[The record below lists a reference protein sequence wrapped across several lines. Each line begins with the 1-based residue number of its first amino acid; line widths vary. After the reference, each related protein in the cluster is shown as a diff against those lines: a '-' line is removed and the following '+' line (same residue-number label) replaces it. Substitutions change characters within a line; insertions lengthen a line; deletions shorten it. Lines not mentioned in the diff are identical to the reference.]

1 MSSIFASEHYSTS
14 ISAIFNQQIKKMHIS
29 QFYIAGIN
37 YKKTD
42 ASVRGLF
49 AVNNDH
55 YSSILQ
61 KAHSYFLDEL
71 FVLST
76 CNRTE
81 IYGIAPCA
89 DSLVHLLCSETE
101 GSIETFKELAYIKQG
116 EEAIEHSF
124 NVASGLDSQIL
135 GDYEIVGQIKQAT
148 KFAKQHGFIGA
159 FLERMVNTV
168 LQSSKAVK
176 GQTALSGGTVSVSFA
191 AIQFLMDNVK
201 DIAGKKIV
209 LLGTGKIGR
218 NTCKNLVDYLHTSNI
233 TLINRTPDKAI
244 ELADELGL
252 QNGSFEDAEKYISEA
267 DIVIV
272 ATNAEQPVIMKSDL
286 VNSNPKILIDLS
298 IPNNIDPLAKELAH
312 ITLVNVDEL
321 SKINDTTLQKRQAE
335 VPKAKAII
343 EEHICEF
350 TDWYS
355 MRKNVP
361 VLKAVKQKLEDMH
374 ACNLFMAMHPNLG
387 ETYTQLATSD
397 SIQKVINNM
406 ALKMRQQRKPG
417 CNYIE
422 AINDFITSR
431 VH

>member
-1 MSSIFASEHYSTS
+1 MD
-14 ISAIFNQQIKKMHIS
+14 IK

-37 YKKTD
+37 YRKTD
-42 ASVRGLF
+42 ASIRGLF

-55 YSSILQ
+55 YTSLLR
-61 KAHSYFLDEL
+61 KAPEYFLDQL
-71 FVLST
+71 FILST

-89 DSLVHLLCSETE
+89 DSLVHLLCSQTE
-101 GSIETFKELAYIKQG
+101 GSVETFKELAYIKQG
-116 EEAIEHSF
+116 EEAIEHLF

-148 KFAKQHGFIGA
+148 KFAKEHGFVGA

-176 GQTALSGGTVSVSFA
+176 SQTALSGGTVSVSFA
-191 AIQFLMDNVK
+191 AIQFLMDNVN
-201 DIAGKKIV
+201 DVAGNKIL

-218 NTCKNLVDYLHTSNI
+218 NTCKNLVDYLHTTNI

-244 ELADELGL
+244 ELAGELGL
-252 QNGSFEDAEKYISEA
+252 QNASFEDADKYIAEA

-272 ATNAEQPVIMKSDL
+272 ATNAEQPVIMKADL
-286 VNSNPKILIDLS
+286 INSNPKILIDLS
-298 IPNNIDPLAKELAH
+298 IPNNIDPLAKQLSH
-312 ITLVNVDEL
+312 ITLVNVDDL
-321 SKINDTTLQKRQAE
+321 SKINDATLQKRKAE

-343 EEHICEF
+343 AEHINEF
-350 TDWYS
+350 TEWHG

-361 VLKAVKQKLEDMH
+361 VLKAVKQKLQDMH
-374 ACNLFMAMHPNLG
+374 ECNLFINMHPNLG
-387 ETYTQLATSD
+387 ETCTHYTSSD
-397 SIQKVINNM
+397 SIQKVIKNM

>member
-1 MSSIFASEHYSTS
+1 MD
-14 ISAIFNQQIKKMHIS
+14 IK

-55 YSSILQ
+55 YASILQ
-61 KAHSYFLDEL
+61 KAPDYFLDQL
-71 FVLST
+71 FILST

-81 IYGIAPCA
+81 IYGIAPCV
-89 DSLVHLLCSETE
+89 DSLIHLLCSETE
-101 GSIETFKELAYIKQG
+101 GSADTFKELAYIKQG
-116 EEAIEHSF
+116 EEAIEHLF

-148 KFAKQHGFIGA
+148 KFAKEHGFIGA

-176 GQTALSGGTVSVSFA
+176 GQTALSSGTVSVSFA
-191 AIQFLMDNVK
+191 AIQFLMENVPNPSE
-201 DIAGKKIV
+201 KKIV

-218 NTCKNLVDYLHTSNI
+218 NTCKNLVDYLQTTNI

-244 ELADELGL
+244 ELADELGVK
-252 QNGSFEDAEKYISEA
+252 NASFEDAHKYIAEA

-272 ATNAEQPVIMKSDL
+272 ATNAEQPVIMKADL
-286 VNSNPKILIDLS
+286 ENSNPKILIDLS
-298 IPNNIDPLAKELAH
+298 IPNNIDPSAKELAH
-312 ITLVNVDEL
+312 ITLVNVDDL
-321 SKINDTTLQKRQAE
+321 SKINDATLQKRQAE
-335 VPKAKAII
+335 VPKAKNII
-343 EEHICEF
+343 AEHMDEF
-350 TDWYS
+350 TEWYS

-361 VLKAVKQKLEDMH
+361 VLKAVKQKLQDMH
-374 ACNLFMAMHPNLG
+374 ECNLFINMHPNLG
-387 ETYTQLATSD
+387 ATYTHHTSSD

-406 ALKMRQQRKPG
+406 AAKMRQQRKPG

>member
-1 MSSIFASEHYSTS
+1 MD
-14 ISAIFNQQIKKMHIS
+14 IS

-55 YSSILQ
+55 YVSILQ
-61 KAHSYFLDEL
+61 KASSYFLDEL

-101 GSIETFKELAYIKQG
+101 GSAETFKELAYIKQG
-116 EEAIEHSF
+116 EEAIQHLF

-135 GDYEIVGQIKQAT
+135 GDYEIVGQIKQAA
-148 KFAKQHGFIGA
+148 KFAKQQGFIGA
-159 FLERMVNTV
+159 FLERMINTV

-176 GQTALSGGTVSVSFA
+176 AQTALSGGTVSVSFA
-191 AIQFLMDNVK
+191 AIQFLMDNVQHIS
-201 DIAGKKIV
+201 DKKIV

-218 NTCKNLVDYLHTSNI
+218 NTCKNLVDYLHTKNI

-244 ELADELGL
+244 ELAEELGV
-252 QNGSFEDAEKYISEA
+252 QNASFEQAGKYIQEA
-267 DIVIV
+267 DIIIV
-272 ATNAEQPVIMKSDL
+272 ATNAEQPVIMKADL
-286 VNSNPKILIDLS
+286 ENSKSKILIDLS
-298 IPNNIDPLAKELAH
+298 IPNNIDASAKELTH
-312 ITLVNVDEL
+312 ITLVNVDDL
-321 SKINDTTLQKRQAE
+321 SKINDATLQKRQAE

-343 EEHICEF
+343 AEHTQEF
-350 TDWYS
+350 TEWYS
-355 MRKNVP
+355 MRKNAP
-361 VLKAVKQKLEDMH
+361 VLKAVKQKLQDMH
-374 ACNLFMAMHPNLG
+374 ECSLFAAIHPNLG
-387 ETYTQLATSD
+387 EGYHHTSSD
-397 SIQKVINNM
+397 SIQKIINNM

>member
-1 MSSIFASEHYSTS
+1 
-14 ISAIFNQQIKKMHIS
+14 MHIG

-49 AVNNDH
+49 AVNSDH
-55 YSSILQ
+55 YNSILQ
-61 KAHSYFLDEL
+61 KAPDYFLDEL

-81 IYGIAPCA
+81 IYGVAPCA

-101 GSIETFKELAYIKQG
+101 GSVETFKELAYIKQG
-116 EEAIEHSF
+116 EEAIEHLF

-148 KFAKQHGFIGA
+148 KFAKQHGFVGA

-191 AIQFLMDNVK
+191 AIQFLMDNVANVS
-201 DIAGKKIV
+201 DKKIV

-218 NTCKNLVDYLHTSNI
+218 NTCKNLVDYLHTTNI

-252 QNGSFEDAEKYISEA
+252 QNATFEDADKYIAEA

-272 ATNAEQPVIMKSDL
+272 ATNAEQPVIMKADL
-286 VNSNPKILIDLS
+286 ENSNPKILIDLS

-312 ITLVNVDEL
+312 ITLVNVDDL
-321 SKINDTTLQKRQAE
+321 SKINDATLQKRQAE

-343 EEHICEF
+343 AEHIDEF
-350 TDWYS
+350 TEWYG

-361 VLKAVKQKLEDMH
+361 VLKAVKQKLQDMH
-374 ACNLFMAMHPNLG
+374 ECNLFMAMHPNLG
-387 ETYTQLATSD
+387 ESYTQHSSSD

-406 ALKMRQQRKPG
+406 AAKMRQQRKPG